1 MIIDIPTR
9 DEFEKSAL
17 DLMNTAWSQ
26 VSELL
31 IEFNEL
37 IPLIEG
43 SLRNDV
49 MPEIRPDGNN
59 WISYASDESITRN
72 TEAYWKAS
80 RQTMLIALTLVQQAV
95 EFFIKGRLVSISSHL
110 LIDLSV
116 STLPKQCTQE
126 DTSFSSFKTIDAQDL
141 IKIHDTVYP
150 DRFDDGFKTW
160 YTNMRTLRNKIIHIV
175 ANEIQVSPEK
185 ILEDILYIQQYF
197 MPSSDW
203 SRERIAYLLSTPDN
217 SIDFIH
223 NDAEF
228 VHQHIMTQLH
238 RELKAII
245 EKLQPSVVKKYL
257 GYDKTRH
264 ALHCP
269 SCYKIL
275 SSYYYFDPDN
285 EEPIKTFQTISRTSD
300 EYKCFVCGLNRRMIF
315 HEKSCEECGERLINP
330 DDGICLACG
339 YVNNTEQD

>member
-31 IEFNEL
+31 IEFNDL
-37 IPLIEG
+37 APLIEG
-43 SLRNDV
+43 SLRIDIA
-49 MPEIRPDGNN
+49 PEIRPDGHNY
-59 WISYASDESITRN
+59 ISYASDESITRN

-110 LIDLSV
+110 LIDMST
-116 STLPKQCTQE
+116 STLPKQCTQQ
-126 DTSFSSFKTIDAQDL
+126 DIPFSSFKTIDAQDL

-175 ANEIQVSPEK
+175 ANEIQVSPEQ

-197 MPSSDW
+197 VPSSDW
-203 SRERIAYLLSTPDN
+203 ITERINYLLRTPAN
-217 SIDFIH
+217 SIDFLQQ
-223 NDAEF
+223 DAEF
-228 VHQHIMTQLH
+228 VYQHVMRQVYG
-238 RELKAII
+238 ELEAII
-245 EKLQPSVVKKYL
+245 KKLQPSIIKKYL

-264 ALHCP
+264 ALYCP

-275 SSYYYFDPDN
+275 SAHDYFDADN
-285 EEPIKTFQTISRTSD
+285 EEPLKAFQTINRTSD
-300 EYKCFVCGLNRRMIF
+300 DYKCFVCSLNRRMVF

-339 YVNNTEQD
+339 YVNNTEQT